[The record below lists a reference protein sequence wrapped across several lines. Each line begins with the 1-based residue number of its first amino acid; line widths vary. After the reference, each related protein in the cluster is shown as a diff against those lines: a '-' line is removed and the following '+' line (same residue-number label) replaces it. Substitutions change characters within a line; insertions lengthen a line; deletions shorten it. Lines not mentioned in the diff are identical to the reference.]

1 MKTEQTSPED
11 KAVVKFDPNHIPGE
25 IPVLPLNSQ
34 VAFPKLNMSLAVP
47 MEASSL
53 IEIAMKGKKLIGV
66 IGSKNTGRRCPA
78 AR

>member
-1 MKTEQTSPED
+1 MKTEHTSPED

-25 IPVLPLNSQ
+25 IPILPLDNQ

-53 IEIAMKGKKLIGV
+53 IETAMKGNQIIGT
-66 IGSKNTGRRCPA
+66 IGSKRQADDIPA
-78 AR
+78 AG